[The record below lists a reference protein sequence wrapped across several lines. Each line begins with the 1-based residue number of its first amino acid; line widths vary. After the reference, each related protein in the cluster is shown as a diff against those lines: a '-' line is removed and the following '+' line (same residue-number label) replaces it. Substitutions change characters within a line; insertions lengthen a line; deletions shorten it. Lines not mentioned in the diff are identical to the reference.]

1 MSKYLKSASSAKVGR
16 KFFKARER
24 LGLSIEE
31 INSSTYINII
41 YIKAIESGDYAAF
54 PSESFARAYFKKYSD
69 FLKIESTFPNIY
81 RQEKTNSRIIK
92 KKLEIKI
99 NKTFT
104 ENTYLFYI
112 IIILSSLT
120 LIGLFFRYI

>member
-16 KFFKARER
+16 KFFQARER

-81 RQEKTNSRIIK
+81 RQEKTNSRIK
-92 KKLEIKI
+92 KKLEVKI

-112 IIILSSLT
+112 IIIISSLA

>member
-16 KFFKARER
+16 KFFQAREK

-41 YIKAIESGDYAAF
+41 YIKAIETGDYSVF
-54 PSESFARAYFKKYSD
+54 PSETFAKAYFKKYSD
-69 FLKIESTFPNIY
+69 FLKIKPLFPNIY
-81 RQEKTNSRIIK
+81 KQDTTNVKIK
-92 KKLEIKI
+92 KKI
-99 NKTFT
+99 NKTIN

-112 IIILSSLT
+112 IIIISSLA

>member
-16 KFFKARER
+16 KFFQAREK

-41 YIKAIESGDYAAF
+41 YIKAIETGDYAAF
-54 PSESFARAYFKKYSD
+54 PSETFAKAYFKKYSD
-69 FLKIESTFPNIY
+69 FLKIKPIFPNIY
-81 RQEKTNSRIIK
+81 RQDRTSSKIK
-92 KKLEIKI
+92 KKI
-99 NKTFT
+99 NKTID

-112 IIILSSLT
+112 IIIISSLA

>member
-16 KFFKARER
+16 KFFQARER

-81 RQEKTNSRIIK
+81 REEKTNSRIK

-112 IIILSSLT
+112 IIVISSLA

>member
-16 KFFKARER
+16 KFSQTREK

-41 YIKAIESGDYAAF
+41 YIKAIETGDYAAF

-69 FLKIESTFPNIY
+69 FLKIKPTFPNIY
-81 RQEKTNSRIIK
+81 SRDKVNSQIK
-92 KKLEIKI
+92 KKIETKI
-99 NKTFT
+99 NKTIN

-112 IIILSSLT
+112 IIIVSSLA

>member
-16 KFFKARER
+16 KFFQARER

-41 YIKAIESGDYAAF
+41 YIKAIETGDYSSF
-54 PSESFARAYFKKYSD
+54 PSETFARAYFKKYSD
-69 FLKIESTFPNIY
+69 FLKIKPAFPNIY
-81 RQEKTNSRIIK
+81 KQDTTNAKIK
-92 KKLEIKI
+92 KKI
-99 NKTFT
+99 NKTIN

-112 IIILSSLT
+112 IIIISSLA

>member
-16 KFFKARER
+16 KFFQAREK

-31 INSSTYINII
+31 VNSSTYINII
-41 YIKAIESGDYAAF
+41 YIKAIETGDYTSF
-54 PSESFARAYFKKYSD
+54 PSETFTRAYFKKYSD
-69 FLKIESTFPNIY
+69 FLKIKPAFPNIY
-81 RQEKTNSRIIK
+81 KQDTTNAKIK
-92 KKLEIKI
+92 KKI
-99 NKTFT
+99 NKTIN

-112 IIILSSLT
+112 IIIISSLA

>member
-1 MSKYLKSASSAKVGR
+1 MSKYLKSASSAKIGR
-16 KFFKARER
+16 KFSQARER

-69 FLKIESTFPNIY
+69 FLKIEPTFPNIY
-81 RQEKTNSRIIK
+81 RQEKTNSRIK
-92 KKLEIKI
+92 KKLEVKI

-112 IIILSSLT
+112 IIIISSLA

>member
-16 KFFKARER
+16 KFFQARER

-41 YIKAIESGDYAAF
+41 YIKAIETGDYSAF
-54 PSESFARAYFKKYSD
+54 PSETFARAYFKKYSD
-69 FLKIESTFPNIY
+69 FLKIKPVFPNIY
-81 RQEKTNSRIIK
+81 KQDTTNAKIK
-92 KKLEIKI
+92 KKI
-99 NKTFT
+99 NKTIN

-112 IIILSSLT
+112 IIIISSLA

>member
-16 KFFKARER
+16 KFFQAREK

-41 YIKAIESGDYAAF
+41 YIKAIETGDYSSF
-54 PSESFARAYFKKYSD
+54 PSETFARAYFKKYSD
-69 FLKIESTFPNIY
+69 FLKIKPVFPNIY
-81 RQEKTNSRIIK
+81 KQDTTNSKIK
-92 KKLEIKI
+92 KKI
-99 NKTFT
+99 NKTIN

-112 IIILSSLT
+112 IIIISSLA

>member
-16 KFFKARER
+16 KFFQAREK

-41 YIKAIESGDYAAF
+41 YIKAIETGDYSVF
-54 PSESFARAYFKKYSD
+54 PSETFAKAYFKKYSD
-69 FLKIESTFPNIY
+69 FLKIKPMFPNIY
-81 RQEKTNSRIIK
+81 KQDTTNSKIK
-92 KKLEIKI
+92 KKI
-99 NKTFT
+99 NKTIN

-112 IIILSSLT
+112 IIIISSLA
-120 LIGLFFRYI
+120 LIGLFFRHI

>member
-16 KFFKARER
+16 KFFQARER

-81 RQEKTNSRIIK
+81 RQEKTNSRIK

-112 IIILSSLT
+112 IIIISSLA

>member
-1 MSKYLKSASSAKVGR
+1 MSKYLKSASSAKIGR
-16 KFFKARER
+16 KFSQARER

-41 YIKAIESGDYAAF
+41 YIKAIESGDYASF

-69 FLKIESTFPNIY
+69 FLKIKPTFPNIY
-81 RQEKTNSRIIK
+81 RPEKTNSPIK
-92 KKLEIKI
+92 KKLEVKI

-112 IIILSSLT
+112 IIIISSLA

>member
-16 KFFKARER
+16 KFLQAREK

-41 YIKAIESGDYAAF
+41 YIKAIETGDYSAF
-54 PSESFARAYFKKYSD
+54 PSETFAKAYFKKYSD
-69 FLKIESTFPNIY
+69 FLKIKPVFPNIY
-81 RQEKTNSRIIK
+81 KQDTTNSKIK
-92 KKLEIKI
+92 KKI
-99 NKTFT
+99 NKTIN

-112 IIILSSLT
+112 IIIISSL
-120 LIGLFFRYI
+120 IKERKWK

>member
-16 KFFKARER
+16 KFFQAREK
-24 LGLSIEE
+24 LGLTIEE

-69 FLKIESTFPNIY
+69 FLKIEPTFPNIY
-81 RQEKTNSRIIK
+81 RQEKTNSHIK

-112 IIILSSLT
+112 IIVISSLA

>member
-16 KFFKARER
+16 KFFQAREK
-24 LGLSIEE
+24 LGLSFEE

-41 YIKAIESGDYAAF
+41 YIKAIETGDYAAF
-54 PSESFARAYFKKYSD
+54 PSETFAKAYFKKYSD
-69 FLKIESTFPNIY
+69 FLKIKPIFPNIY
-81 RQEKTNSRIIK
+81 RQDRTNSKIK
-92 KKLEIKI
+92 KKI
-99 NKTFT
+99 NKTIN

-112 IIILSSLT
+112 IIIISSLA

>member
-16 KFFKARER
+16 KFFQARER

-69 FLKIESTFPNIY
+69 FLKIKPTFPNIY
-81 RQEKTNSRIIK
+81 RQEKTNSRIK
-92 KKLEIKI
+92 KKLEVKI

-112 IIILSSLT
+112 IIIISSLA

>member
-69 FLKIESTFPNIY
+69 FLKIEPTFPNIY
-81 RQEKTNSRIIK
+81 RQEKTNSHIK

-112 IIILSSLT
+112 IIIISSLA

>member
-16 KFFKARER
+16 KFFQAREK

-41 YIKAIESGDYAAF
+41 YIKAIETGDYSSF
-54 PSESFARAYFKKYSD
+54 PSETFARAYFKKYSD
-69 FLKIESTFPNIY
+69 FLKIKPAFPNIY
-81 RQEKTNSRIIK
+81 KQDTTNSKIK
-92 KKLEIKI
+92 KKI
-99 NKTFT
+99 NKTIN

-112 IIILSSLT
+112 IIIFSSLA
-120 LIGLFFRYI
+120 LISLFFSYI

>member
-16 KFFKARER
+16 KFFQAREK
-24 LGLSIEE
+24 LGLTIEE

-41 YIKAIESGDYAAF
+41 YIKAIETGDYSAF
-54 PSESFARAYFKKYSD
+54 PSETFAKAYFKKYSD
-69 FLKIESTFPNIY
+69 FLKIKPAFPNIY
-81 RQEKTNSRIIK
+81 KQDTTNSKIK
-92 KKLEIKI
+92 KKI
-99 NKTFT
+99 NKTIN

-112 IIILSSLT
+112 IIIISSLA

>member
-16 KFFKARER
+16 KFFQAREK
-24 LGLSIEE
+24 LGLSFEE

-41 YIKAIESGDYAAF
+41 YIKAIETGDYAAF
-54 PSESFARAYFKKYSD
+54 PSETFAKAYFKKYSD
-69 FLKIESTFPNIY
+69 FLKIKPIFPNIY
-81 RQEKTNSRIIK
+81 RQDRTSSKIK
-92 KKLEIKI
+92 KKI
-99 NKTFT
+99 NKTID

-112 IIILSSLT
+112 IIIISSLA

>member
-16 KFFKARER
+16 KFFQARER

-41 YIKAIESGDYAAF
+41 YIKAIETGDYSAF
-54 PSESFARAYFKKYSD
+54 PSETFAKAYFKKYSD
-69 FLKIESTFPNIY
+69 FLKIKPLFPNIY
-81 RQEKTNSRIIK
+81 KQDTTNAKIK
-92 KKLEIKI
+92 KKI
-99 NKTFT
+99 NKTIN

-112 IIILSSLT
+112 IIIISSLA

>member
-16 KFFKARER
+16 KFSQTREK

-41 YIKAIESGDYAAF
+41 YIKAIETGDYTAF
-54 PSESFARAYFKKYSD
+54 PSETFARAYFKKYSD
-69 FLKIESTFPNIY
+69 FLKIKPMFPNIY
-81 RQEKTNSRIIK
+81 RKDTTNSKIK
-92 KKLEIKI
+92 KKIEKKI
-99 NKTFT
+99 NKTIN

-112 IIILSSLT
+112 IIIVSSLA

>member
-1 MSKYLKSASSAKVGR
+1 MSKYLKSAGSAKIGR
-16 KFFKARER
+16 KFFKAREK
-24 LGLSIEE
+24 LGLSVEE
-31 INSSTYINII
+31 INSSIYINII

-69 FLKIESTFPNIY
+69 FLKIKPTFPNIY
-81 RQEKTNSRIIK
+81 RQEKINSRIK

-104 ENTYLFYI
+104 ENIYLFYI
-112 IIILSSLT
+112 IITISSLA

>member
-16 KFFKARER
+16 KFFQAREK
-24 LGLSIEE
+24 LGLTIEE

-41 YIKAIESGDYAAF
+41 YIKAIETGDYSAF
-54 PSESFARAYFKKYSD
+54 PSETFAKAYFKKYSD
-69 FLKIESTFPNIY
+69 FLKIKPAFPNIY
-81 RQEKTNSRIIK
+81 KQDTTNAKIK
-92 KKLEIKI
+92 KKI
-99 NKTFT
+99 NKTIN

-112 IIILSSLT
+112 IIIISSLA

>member
-16 KFFKARER
+16 KFFQARER

-41 YIKAIESGDYAAF
+41 YIKAIELGDYAAF

-69 FLKIESTFPNIY
+69 FLKIEPTFPNIY
-81 RQEKTNSRIIK
+81 RQEKTNSRIK
-92 KKLEIKI
+92 KKLEVKI

-112 IIILSSLT
+112 IIIISSLA

>member
-16 KFFKARER
+16 KFSQAREK
-24 LGLSIEE
+24 LGLSIAE

-69 FLKIESTFPNIY
+69 FLKIKPAFPNIY
-81 RQEKTNSRIIK
+81 REENTNALIK
-92 KKLEIKI
+92 KRIGVKI
-99 NKTFT
+99 NQTFNQ
-104 ENTYLFYI
+104 NTYLSYIVI
-112 IIILSSLT
+112 IISSLA
-120 LIGLFFRYI
+120 LMALFFWYI

>member
-16 KFFKARER
+16 KFSQTREK

-41 YIKAIESGDYAAF
+41 YIKAIETGDYAAF

-69 FLKIESTFPNIY
+69 FLKIKPMFPNIY
-81 RQEKTNSRIIK
+81 RKDTTNSKIK
-92 KKLEIKI
+92 KKL
-99 NKTFT
+99 NKTIN

-112 IIILSSLT
+112 IIIVSSLA
-120 LIGLFFRYI
+120 LISLFFSYI

>member
-16 KFFKARER
+16 KFFQARER

-41 YIKAIESGDYAAF
+41 YIKAIETGDYSSF
-54 PSESFARAYFKKYSD
+54 PSETFARAYFKKYSD
-69 FLKIESTFPNIY
+69 FLKIKPVFPNIY
-81 RQEKTNSRIIK
+81 KQDTTNAKIK
-92 KKLEIKI
+92 KKI
-99 NKTFT
+99 NKTIN

-112 IIILSSLT
+112 IIIISSLA

>member
-1 MSKYLKSASSAKVGR
+1 MNLVIQIQQI
-16 KFFKARER
+16 

-69 FLKIESTFPNIY
+69 FLKIEPTFPNIY
-81 RQEKTNSRIIK
+81 RQEKTNSLIK
-92 KKLEIKI
+92 KKLEVKI
-99 NKTFT
+99 NKTFA

-112 IIILSSLT
+112 IIIISSLA

>member
-16 KFFKARER
+16 KFSQTREK

-41 YIKAIESGDYAAF
+41 YIKAIETGDYTAF
-54 PSESFARAYFKKYSD
+54 PSETFAKAYFKKYSD
-69 FLKIESTFPNIY
+69 FLKIKPVFPNIY
-81 RQEKTNSRIIK
+81 KQDTTNSKIK
-92 KKLEIKI
+92 KKI
-99 NKTFT
+99 NKTIN

-112 IIILSSLT
+112 IIIISSLA
-120 LIGLFFRYI
+120 LIGLFFRHI